1 MRIQGFQKVTLL
13 DYPGKVACTIFTAGC
28 NLRCPFCHN
37 ADLVTHIDAGAD
49 IDTEEIFSYID
60 KRKAILDGVVL
71 TGGEPLLQPDA
82 VDFLC
87 RLKETGL
94 AVKLDTNGTRPALL
108 RRAVASGAVDYV
120 AMDIKN
126 CRERYAE
133 TVGLSDPD
141 LPAVEESIS
150 YLLSGAVDS
159 EFRTTVVKELHT
171 VEDIAA
177 IARRI
182 AGAPRY
188 FLQAFRDSG
197 HLISGGWHAVAP
209 GIMEKMRQSA
219 LPYVENT
226 QIRGL

>member
-49 IDTEEIFSYID
+49 IDTEEIFSYIN

-94 AVKLDTNGTRPALL
+94 AVKLDTNGTNPEMLASLLQAGAL
-108 RRAVASGAVDYV
+108 DYV

-126 CRERYAE
+126 SPARYAQTCGGIDMLPQVKKSAALLMRG
-133 TVGLSDPD
+133 TV
-141 LPAVEESIS
+141 E
-150 YLLSGAVDS
+150 Y
-159 EFRTTVVKELHT
+159 EFRTTVCAPLHT
-171 VEDIAA
+171 PGDMEEIG
-177 IARRI
+177 RWLQ
-182 AGAPRY
+182 GASRY
-188 FLQAFRDSG
+188 FLQSFVDSGALVGTGMKPLSQEELHALRDS
-197 HLISGGWHAVAP
+197 V
-209 GIMEKMRQSA
+209 
-219 LPYVENT
+219 LPYIPNT
-226 QIRGL
+226 KIRE